1 MVCQVKQ
8 ERGNVEVV
16 PTEAELVPR
25 LSNPAIQ
32 SAFKVQPAAAGV
44 SSFCCHASPCV
55 RRGER
60 FCGCRSV
67 SHPVGCVGNGC
78 RCPGCGRRGA
88 GGGDGAAWRGDGGR
102 GPGVDAKVP
111 HPAHRRGGALDSVR
125 VAVADTADR
134 SATAPTSTPTP
145 ASPWQAL

>member
-44 SSFCCHASPCV
+44 SDQTDAASISWAC
-55 RRGER
+55 
-60 FCGCRSV
+60 
-67 SHPVGCVGNGC
+67 
-78 RCPGCGRRGA
+78 
-88 GGGDGAAWRGDGGR
+88 
-102 GPGVDAKVP
+102 K
-111 HPAHRRGGALDSVR
+111 
-125 VAVADTADR
+125 
-134 SATAPTSTPTP
+134 
-145 ASPWQAL
+145 